1 MTSIQNNHDGKQNRT
16 SAPIYTNVDKCKST
30 TYLENKTSRITKSFI
45 KTNYTTMSSNKS
57 NEKGFKKSEDD
68 SNIQFTNNLITE
80 FFDEE
85 NGSIKDDK
93 SDKTSKIITFSLF
106 IEKHPKLMN
115 EKLPLLLKESF
126 EINADECLS
135 KAIILFIRIINK
147 SLKDKDLKITV
158 PRQCKIRDLDYQ
170 VKPMKKSGKP
180 DFDLPAFDLN
190 TPIKSFC
197 FNAFSLVFKDSFLS
211 NLSRESTDTEIKH
224 VKEITIEKPAL
235 IEKRKESVKVSGNK
249 EIPKKSESSSC
260 CNSCIVF

>member
-1 MTSIQNNHDGKQNRT
+1 MTSIQNNNDKKSNRT
-16 SAPIYTNVDKCKST
+16 SAPLYTNIDKSKST
-30 TYLENKTSRITKSFI
+30 TYLENKKSRITKSFI
-45 KTNYTTMSSNKS
+45 KTNYTTMTSNKS
-57 NEKGFKKSEDD
+57 NDKGFKKSEDD
-68 SNIQFTNNLITE
+68 SNIHITNNFITE

-85 NGSIKDDK
+85 NGSAKEDK
-93 SDKTSKIITFSLF
+93 IDRTSKLITFSLF
-106 IEKHPKLMN
+106 IEKHPKLIN
-115 EKLPLLLKESF
+115 EKLPMLLKESF

-158 PRQCKIRDLDYQ
+158 PRQCKIKDLEYQ

-180 DFDLPAFDLN
+180 DFDLPAFDLE

-211 NLSRESTDTEIKH
+211 SLSRESTDTDLKQIKE
-224 VKEITIEKPAL
+224 VIIDKPLTIEKR
-235 IEKRKESVKVSGNK
+235 ISTNENK
-249 EIPKKSESSSC
+249 NKQIPKKSESSSC